1 MTGEDLAELSARVK
15 VLAAERHQAVLRRE
29 ELLAERD
36 RLFDDQLA
44 IRDLMELNVLLG
56 NTVRIGANG
65 ALRRR
70 GPNGRSSA
78 AAGRNGLALV
88 NGASTDGA
96 SRPYAPARPDSRDL
110 PGVGAERAPQ
120 SGEQSAQ
127 AREPLAS

>member
-56 NTVRIGANG
+56 NAVRVGANG

-70 GPNGRSSA
+70 GPDRRSSA
-78 AAGRNGLALV
+78 AAGRNGLALL
-88 NGASTDGA
+88 NGAAADGA
-96 SRPYAPARPDSRDL
+96 KASGVRQHARQPS
-110 PGVGAERAPQ
+110 EN
-120 SGEQSAQ
+120 SAG
-127 AREPLAS
+127 ARESLAS